1 MVLNFLYSQFF
12 VTPTI
17 PTTPLPGQTLIIT
30 GSNTG
35 LGLAAATHIARLKP
49 ALLVLAVRNQAKGN
63 AARDTI
69 YKDTGLNPED
79 VKIEVWDLDMSS
91 FASVLAFSDRCA
103 NDLDRLDGVSLNAGI
118 TAARLEFM
126 EGYESTITVNVISTF
141 LLAIALLPTLRKSA
155 MKHKITPRLSIVSSE
170 THAWAS
176 FKASTTPE
184 GTSILKVMSTP
195 KTDAGQARYV
205 DSKLMQILIFRHLYS
220 LLIAQQQPK
229 NAKVILNILNP
240 GFCYSEIA
248 RDSTTIAMTVMRFF
262 LARTQEMG
270 GRPIATGL
278 VAGLE
283 TDGKYMHDGVV
294 AEGALSRYVKSE
306 KGEEVGKRLWEELE
320 ELFEKVRPGIVS
332 KLWEKQQTGL

>member
-1 MVLNFLYSQFF
+1 MVLDFLYSQIF
-12 VTPTI
+12 VTPAV

-49 ALLVLAVRNQAKGN
+49 ALLILAVRNQAKGN

-69 YKDTGLNPED
+69 YEDTGLRHED
-79 VKIEVWDLDMSS
+79 VEIEVWDLDMST

-118 TAARLEFM
+118 TMAKLELM
-126 EGYESTITVNVISTF
+126 EGYESTIAVNVISTF
-141 LLAIALLPTLRKSA
+141 LLAITLLPTLRKSA
-155 MKHKITPRLSIVSSE
+155 MKHNITPRLSIVGSE
-170 THAWAS
+170 THVWAPW
-176 FKASTTPE
+176 KESTTPE
-184 GTSILKVMSTP
+184 GTKILEAMSAPGTKVS
-195 KTDAGQARYV
+195 QA
-205 DSKLMQILIFRHLYS
+205 S
-220 LLIAQQQPK
+220 LFVAQQLPE

-240 GFCYSEIA
+240 GFCYSDLG
-248 RDSTTIAMTVMRFF
+248 RDSSPLVQTVMRYF
-262 LARTQEMG
+262 LARTQEVG
-270 GRPIATGL
+270 GRPIAAGL

-306 KGEEVGKRLWEELE
+306 KGEEMGKRLWEELRE
-320 ELFEKVRPGIVS
+320 VFEQARPGVVG
-332 KLWEKQQTGL
+332 KLWEK